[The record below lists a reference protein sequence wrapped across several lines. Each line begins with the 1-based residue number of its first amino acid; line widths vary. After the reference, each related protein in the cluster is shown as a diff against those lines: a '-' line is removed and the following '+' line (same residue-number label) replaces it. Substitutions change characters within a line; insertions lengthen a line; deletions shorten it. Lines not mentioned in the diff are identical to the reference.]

1 MKFDRPLYVSAATT
15 WLPATAETPDD
26 AVRAGR
32 LAPED
37 VAATGYR
44 RLPVSRAEAPPE
56 MAVRAARRA
65 LELAGHDPRD
75 VGLLVH
81 AWTYHQGHD
90 FWSPAHYIAHGAGA
104 LDALP
109 VGVQQMCNGGACA
122 LELAAARLQA
132 DPATGAALVT
142 TADRFCEPGFDRW
155 RGDYGLWYGD
165 GATAAVLRTAAP
177 DRDRGQALELL
188 SLVTAAAP
196 AMETMHRGRDAFS
209 PAPREHSRVV
219 DIRRTKKAFLE
230 DNGKEHFAKIVQQR
244 VPSVLRAALYDAG
257 VSPDDPALR
266 GVLLPRLG
274 HAALSAA
281 YTPAVALVTS
291 APARDVGHDT
301 GHLGAGDIL
310 ANLAL
315 LAGPGRWRL
324 SPGETAVVLSAGAG
338 FTWTCA
344 VVRRPVDAPAD
355 DARNS
360 DSSSDRKEGA

>member
-1 MKFDRPLYVSAATT
+1 MKLDGPLYLSAATT
-15 WLPATAETPDD
+15 WLPATVETPDD

-32 LAPED
+32 LKPED

-44 RLPVSRAEAPPE
+44 RLPVSRTEAPPE

-65 LELAGHDPRD
+65 LELAGDDPRD
-75 VGLLVH
+75 VGLLAH

-104 LDALP
+104 LDAVP
-109 VGVQQMCNGGACA
+109 VGVQQMCNGGAAA
-122 LELAAARLQA
+122 LELAAARLRA
-132 DPATGAALVT
+132 DPATGAAVVT
-142 TADRFCEPGFDRW
+142 TADRFCAPGFDRW

-165 GATAAVLRTAAP
+165 GATAAVLRATAP
-177 DRDRGQALELL
+177 EQGGGPGLELL

-209 PAPREHSRVV
+209 PAPREHSPVV

-230 DNGKEHFAKIVQQR
+230 DNGKEHFAKVVQQR
-244 VPSVLRAALYDAG
+244 VPSVIRAALYDAG

-274 HAALSAA
+274 HTALSAA

-291 APARDVGHDT
+291 APAWDVGHDT

-324 SPGETAVVLSAGAG
+324 SPGEVAVVLSAGGG
-338 FTWTCA
+338 FTWSCA
-344 VVRRPVDAPAD
+344 VVRRPADGPAD
-355 DARNS
+355 DDAQNS
-360 DSSSDRKEGA
+360 DSRDRKEGA

>member
-1 MKFDRPLYVSAATT
+1 MKLDGPLYLSAAST
-15 WLPATAETPDD
+15 WLPATVETPDD

-65 LELAGHDPRD
+65 LEAAGDDPRD

-122 LELAAARLQA
+122 LELAAARLRA
-132 DPATGAALVT
+132 DPTTGTALVT

-165 GATAAVLRTAAP
+165 GATAAVLRADAP
-177 DRDRGQALELL
+177 GPGPGLELL

-230 DNGKEHFAKIVQQR
+230 DNGKEHFAKVVQQR

-266 GVLLPRLG
+266 AVLLPRLG

-324 SPGETAVVLSAGAG
+324 SPGEVAVVLSAGGG
-338 FTWTCA
+338 FTWSCA
-344 VVRRPVDAPAD
+344 VVRRTGPEMRRD
-355 DARNS
+355 S
-360 DSSSDRKEGA
+360 DSSDRKEGA